1 MVRTLISGYSF
12 TQDHDYV
19 TLLLYFHVGSHRSLA
34 FTLITPSDLSVS
46 LFYLIAQD
54 HDGTVIACSFSS
66 DDKLAVSC
74 SATETWVWQ
83 AFAPVHRLYQLH
95 PASGAGG
102 RTT

>member
-1 MVRTLISGYSF
+1 MLHYFSTFMCGCSF
-12 TQDHDYV
+12 
-19 TLLLYFHVGSHRSLA
+19 A

-95 PASGAGG
+95 PASGTGG

>member
-1 MVRTLISGYSF
+1 MLHCFSTFLWG
-12 TQDHDYV
+12 
-19 TLLLYFHVGSHRSLA
+19 RSLA

-83 AFAPVHRLYQLH
+83 AFAPVHRLHQLH

-102 RTT
+102 RTLRPGRK